1 MTRKVYRLRIS
12 SRRYAMRSPTFG
24 RAQGVAEE
32 ESRWPGEGRAP
43 ELVNRRERPLA
54 VAAAERDQGQD
65 DVTLPKPFNDGAAAK
80 KGRELCTA

>member
-1 MTRKVYRLRIS
+1 M
-12 SRRYAMRSPTFG
+12 
-24 RAQGVAEE
+24 
-32 ESRWPGEGRAP
+32 
-43 ELVNRRERPLA
+43 NRRERPLA